1 MVEVIYSISYVEFVC
16 EDYIF
21 VMGFDDEEIDKW
33 YFVKIFMW
41 YMYLVFL
48 LIKFDNRFRFVVFW
62 KNLGK

>member
-1 MVEVIYSISYVEFVC
+1 MVKVIYSISYVEFVC